1 MTANAAPAQDRL
13 LSARRRLAEADRR
26 RPWLLDGAVMAAVTA
41 LGLSD
46 LNSGPD
52 DRRTR
57 VLLHTRAARFVMAD
71 ETRGRP

>member
-1 MTANAAPAQDRL
+1 MADSNAQDWL
-13 LSARRRLAEADRR
+13 LTVRRRITAADRP